1 MFSVFDKLLQAF
13 QGSFART
20 IDSSWNRILK
30 FKSLT
35 FKVIMVSIYSLGYS
49 VWLGTPVLVN
59 IIYIYNI
66 CTKKTCKVSTVTIL
80 TTLRNADMLIA
91 LVTGGDDGLDS
102 N

>member
-35 FKVIMVSIYSLGYS
+35 FKVIVVSNYSLGYS
-49 VWLGTPVLVN
+49 VWVLVN
-59 IIYIYNI
+59 I
-66 CTKKTCKVSTVTIL
+66 CTKTCKVSTVTIL